1 MNKPSR
7 RMVRIYLIT
16 GGLFIL
22 FGFAQFVVSLGLD
35 ALGVIEVGNAL
46 GLGLLL
52 YIAVAVG
59 FLLLLLGLVLA
70 ALLSK
75 DPPPRP
81 RAAGSPFDG
90 E

>member
-7 RMVRIYLIT
+7 RMVRMFLTT

-22 FGFAQFVVSLGLD
+22 FGFAQFVFFMGLD
-35 ALGVIEVGNAL
+35 RLGVIEVGNAL

-52 YIAVAVG
+52 WISVAVG
-59 FLLLLLGLVLA
+59 FLFLLLGFVLA
-70 ALLSK
+70 ALLGK
-75 DPPPRP
+75 DSPPRS
-81 RAAGSPFDG
+81 RVAGSPFDG

>member
-7 RMVRIYLIT
+7 RVVRIYLGT
-16 GGLFIL
+16 GVGLIV
-22 FGFAQFVVSLGLD
+22 FGFAQFFLSLGLD
-35 ALGVIEVGNAL
+35 RLGVIEVGNAL